1 VLASKKKRRII
12 NFTYQTQADDIV
24 GKMTIAALDK
34 EMVTF
39 ENRSQRVPR
48 CGDPVSQRG
57 GGIKVASTASADVRA
72 CLPTAP
78 RFSAKLHIIWQP
90 TAAPV
95 KEREV
100 QLRA

>member
-1 VLASKKKRRII
+1 MPLQSRLFRGDSTLEACLLRDPAHVLLGAMG
-12 NFTYQTQADDIV
+12 DHV
-24 GKMTIAALDK
+24 GKIHKALVILD
-34 EMVTF
+34 
-39 ENRSQRVPR
+39 NAQ
-48 CGDPVSQRG
+48 
-57 GGIKVASTASADVRA
+57 IKVASTASADVRA
-72 CLPTAP
+72 FLPTAP